1 MSQKKILRKKYYHLR
16 KKNYYEIDRKFFFPL
31 FRLIKTNFEKKDLK
45 LALYYPSNFEL
56 NVLKFLENN
65 YIKNK
70 NVLLPAIE
78 RKNNMNFYSWEKN
91 QALIVNQ
98 FGMLEP
104 NKTKIKIPNL
114 MLIPILAF
122 DKHKYRLGYGKGFYD
137 RYLKKYLKKF
147 KNIVTVGVAF
157 SFQKYHKLPID
168 KNDVK
173 LNYILTEKGIY

>member
-31 FRLIKTNFEKKDLK
+31 FRLIKTNFKKKDLK

-56 NVLKFLENN
+56 NVLKFLEND

-104 NKTKIKIPNL
+104 N
-114 MLIPILAF
+114 
-122 DKHKYRLGYGKGFYD
+122 
-137 RYLKKYLKKF
+137 
-147 KNIVTVGVAF
+147 
-157 SFQKYHKLPID
+157 
-168 KNDVK
+168 
-173 LNYILTEKGIY
+173 

>member
-1 MSQKKILRKKYYHLR
+1 MSKKILRRKYYHLR
-16 KKNYYEIDRKFFFPL
+16 KKNYYEIDQKFFFPL
-31 FRLIKTNFEKKDLK
+31 FRLIKTNFKKKNLK

>member
-1 MSQKKILRKKYYHLR
+1 MNQKKILRKKYYHLR
-16 KKNYYEIDRKFFFPL
+16 KKNYYEIDQKFFFPL
-31 FRLIKTNFEKKDLK
+31 FRLIKTNFKKKDLK

>member
-1 MSQKKILRKKYYHLR
+1 MNQKKILRKKYYHLR

>member
-1 MSQKKILRKKYYHLR
+1 MSQKQILRKKYYHLR
-16 KKNYYEIDRKFFFPL
+16 KKNYYEIDQKFFFPL
-31 FRLIKTNFEKKDLK
+31 FTLIKTNFKKKDLK

-56 NVLKFLENN
+56 NVLKFLEND

-104 NKTKIKIPNL
+104 NKTKIKIPKL
-114 MLIPILAF
+114 MLIPIIAF

-137 RYLKKYLKKF
+137 RYLNKYLKKF

-157 SFQKYHKLPID
+157 SFQKHHKLPRD
-168 KNDVK
+168 KNDVR
-173 LNYILTEKGIY
+173 LDYILTEKGIY